1 MTFLPFHLA
10 FMSLAC
16 LCMIAAVLTARFLKS
31 RAWWMKVHRAL
42 NYAALGSLAVGLSFA
57 VIMVSSAGETQ
68 AGLPHRLLGAV
79 SILGSLVLVFL
90 GRSIFRQK
98 GKEAIASRKK
108 THRWLGRLEAL
119 LMPGALL
126 LGLLLIGLL

>member
-1 MTFLPFHLA
+1 MSFLPFHLA

-16 LCMIAAVLTARFLKS
+16 LCMMAAVLIARFLKS
-31 RAWWMKVHRAL
+31 RVWWMKLHKAL
-42 NYAALGSLAVGLSFA
+42 NYAALGSLAVGLCFA
-57 VIMVSSAGETQ
+57 VIMVESVGETQ
-68 AGLPHRLLGAV
+68 AGLPHRIMGGV
-79 SILGSLVLVFL
+79 SILGSLGLVLL

-98 GKEAIASRKK
+98 GREAIASRKK

-126 LGLLLIGLL
+126 LGLILIGIL